1 MCGRYSLLAPKKAVQ
16 RLFGCVTSAINFSPR
31 YNIAPS
37 QIAPVVTRHNDGAQ
51 NLKLMRWGLAPSW
64 STSTNNRYSL
74 FNARVETVA
83 TKRTYRDAYR
93 ERRCLVPADGFY
105 EWKKQGNIKEPYRIS
120 LTNKKIFA
128 FAGLWERRDN
138 GATSPI
144 DSFTILT
151 TSANSLISPIHA
163 RMPVILPTEAQTDW
177 LSGSELEPLLSPYPA
192 ENMTTYPLDPY
203 VNDAR
208 HDDLKCL
215 SPAERNAQADFFSSS

>member
-1 MCGRYSLLAPKKAVQ
+1 MNHCQSDNIEKKSNSLCKIELEV
-16 RLFGCVTSAINFSPR
+16 
-31 YNIAPS
+31 
-37 QIAPVVTRHNDGAQ
+37 
-51 NLKLMRWGLAPSW
+51 
-64 STSTNNRYSL
+64 NRELY
-74 FNARVETVA
+74 
-83 TKRTYRDAYR
+83 Y
-93 ERRCLVPADGFY
+93 FY
-105 EWKKQGNIKEPYRIS
+105 
-120 LTNKKIFA
+120 L
-128 FAGLWERRDN
+128 
-138 GATSPI
+138 